1 MTINATTFKGFAAQF
16 AKTLGTTKGF
26 KPYWKNDQGKN
37 FYGFVE
43 SFGIAGDAVKP
54 FLTRFGYVIAHCD
67 YVPKDQ
73 TVGAAQPNR
82 LPAVTLS
89 PNARPVLV
97 KRTTPKAAP
106 KAAPKALATI
116 KGATLTRK
124 QLDSLPANVQI
135 EIYRTLNA
143 NGIAVR

>member
-37 FYGFVE
+37 FYAFVE

-67 YVPKDQ
+67 YEDQ

-106 KAAPKALATI
+106 KALATV

>member
-1 MTINATTFKGFAAQF
+1 MTINAATFKGFASQF

-43 SFGIAGDAVKP
+43 SFGIQGDAIKP
-54 FLTRFGYVIAHCD
+54 FLTKFGYVIAHCD
-67 YVPKDQ
+67 YVPKDA
-73 TVGAAQPNR
+73 TAVPTQPER
-82 LPAVTLS
+82 LPAVTLA

-97 KRTTPKAAP
+97 KRTTPKAAAKTAP
-106 KAAPKALATI
+106 KAAPKVQAGTW
-116 KGATLTRK
+116 TRA
-124 QLDSLPANVQI
+124 QLDILPANVQI

-143 NGIAVR
+143 KGIAVR